1 MRGAEAGRS
10 QGAGR
15 PARRAPAPQTVP
27 GAGVQVNLE
36 LAAPNQEAPA
46 DQEAEALQ
54 NLKVEVPS
62 DLFQDQGL
70 VPAADLGVEVGPG
83 VEADPGVEAGLEVP
97 ARVQFKP
104 QNLQAQSKHP
114 GPPPVS
120 QGTGAKVPTGRGFR
134 PRQQRPLV
142 VCFDRFF
149 EKRSASFFE
158 ILTNHFQATV
168 ALESSSSPK
177 KNDAVKAKVSSQAD
191 SGPPEKSKSPA
202 QPPSSPPSSTPESPP
217 SRFCFESHHLILILA
232 NAVLRWHAVG
242 QPRRRE

>member
-1 MRGAEAGRS
+1 MRKGQALQESWQRWVRGAEAGRS

-46 DQEAEALQ
+46 DQEAEAPQ

-70 VPAADLGVEVGPG
+70 APAAEPG

-104 QNLQAQSKHP
+104 QNLQALSKHL

-120 QGTGAKVPTGRGFR
+120 QGAGAKVPTERGFR

-149 EKRSASFFE
+149 
-158 ILTNHFQATV
+158 
-168 ALESSSSPK
+168 
-177 KNDAVKAKVSSQAD
+177 
-191 SGPPEKSKSPA
+191 
-202 QPPSSPPSSTPESPP
+202 
-217 SRFCFESHHLILILA
+217 
-232 NAVLRWHAVG
+232 
-242 QPRRRE
+242 

>member
-1 MRGAEAGRS
+1 MRKGQALQESWQRWVRGAEAGRS

-36 LAAPNQEAPA
+36 LAASNQEAQA
-46 DQEAEALQ
+46 DQEVEAPQ

-70 VPAADLGVEVGPG
+70 APA
-83 VEADPGVEAGLEVP
+83 ADPGVEAGLEVP

-104 QNLQAQSKHP
+104 QNLLALSKHL

-120 QGTGAKVPTGRGFR
+120 QGAGAKVPTERGFR

-149 EKRSASFFE
+149 EKRSASFLE
-158 ILTNHFQATV
+158 ILTVHFQATV

-177 KNDAVKAKVSSQAD
+177 KNNAANAKVSSKAD

-202 QPPSSPPSSTPESPP
+202 KPPSSPASSTPESPP
-217 SRFCFESHHLILILA
+217 SRFCLNLIISF
-232 NAVLRWHAVG
+232 VRIPISV
-242 QPRRRE
+242 

>member
-15 PARRAPAPQTVP
+15 PARRAPVLQTVP

-36 LAAPNQEAPA
+36 LAAPNQEAPV

-62 DLFQDQGL
+62 DLFPDQGL
-70 VPAADLGVEVGPG
+70 APAVDPGVKADPEVEV
-83 VEADPGVEAGLEVP
+83 DPGVEAGLEVP

-104 QNLQAQSKHP
+104 QNLQAQSKHL

-149 EKRSASFFE
+149 EKSLISFFE
-158 ILTNHFQATV
+158 ILTVHFQATV

-177 KNDAVKAKVSSQAD
+177 KNDAVKAKVLSKAD

-217 SRFCFESHHLILILA
+217 SRFF
-232 NAVLRWHAVG
+232 
-242 QPRRRE
+242 